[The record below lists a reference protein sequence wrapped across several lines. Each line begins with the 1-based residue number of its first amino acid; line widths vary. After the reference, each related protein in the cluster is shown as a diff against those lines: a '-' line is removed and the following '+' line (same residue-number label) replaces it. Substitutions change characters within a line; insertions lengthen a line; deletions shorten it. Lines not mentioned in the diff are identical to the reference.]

1 MQGAGTVFS
10 KRVPARRRHKI
21 NINSLN
27 ALIEALQ
34 ERYPINRVFISK
46 AKKDNRIDNVI
57 RLCRQNKVVF
67 QMVPQ
72 ETILRKAGPGN
83 QGVFAEV
90 SPIRFYTL
98 EEILQSIDKEL
109 ILILDS
115 INDTG
120 NMGAIIRS
128 AVAAEVDGII
138 VSQRHSAPINETVL
152 KTSAGS
158 VLKAKI
164 VQSKNLTNTV
174 NLLKE
179 NGFWVVGTVMEKEK
193 NSIAYYDYDF
203 TVKTAVIVGS
213 EHKGISPLLK
223 KNADQLV
230 FIPHSPNVES
240 LNVSSAAAVIL
251 FEALRQR
258 R

>member
-1 MQGAGTVFS
+1 V
-10 KRVPARRRHKI
+10 I
-21 NINSLN
+21 INSLN
-27 ALIEALQ
+27 TLIEALQ
-34 ERYPINRVFISK
+34 ERVPINKVFISK
-46 AKKDNRIDNVI
+46 ARKDKRIDKVI

-72 ETILRKAGPGN
+72 ETILRKAGPGS

-90 SPIRFYTL
+90 SPIRFYSI
-98 EEILQSIDKEL
+98 EEILQSVNRGL

-128 AVAAEVDGII
+128 AAAAEVDGII

-152 KTSAGS
+152 KTSAGA
-158 VLKAKI
+158 VLKARI

-193 NSIAYYDYDF
+193 EKRSIAYYNYDF
-203 TVKTAVIVGS
+203 TVKTAVILGS
-213 EHKGISPLLK
+213 EHKGISPLLE

-230 FIPHSPNVES
+230 FIPHSPKVES

-251 FEALRQR
+251 FDALRQKAAGR
-258 R
+258 RGL